1 MPHER
6 FHQALAAEIDALRE
20 RGTLKGAETV
30 ITKVVPAAD
39 GNGPRYLLEGEGDR
53 PFLKMNSNNYLGMSL
68 RREVIEAEEGTTA
81 EYGAGPGAVRF
92 ISGTYRQHVELEAK
106 LAAFHGRES
115 AMIFSSA

>member
-6 FHQALAAEIDALRE
+6 FHKALAAELDALRE
-20 RGTLKGAETV
+20 KGTLKGAETV

-68 RREVIEAEEGTTA
+68 RREVIEAEEHTRA
-81 EYGAGPGAVRF
+81 QFGAGPGAVRF
-92 ISGTYRQHVELEAK
+92 INGT
-106 LAAFHGRES
+106 
-115 AMIFSSA
+115 